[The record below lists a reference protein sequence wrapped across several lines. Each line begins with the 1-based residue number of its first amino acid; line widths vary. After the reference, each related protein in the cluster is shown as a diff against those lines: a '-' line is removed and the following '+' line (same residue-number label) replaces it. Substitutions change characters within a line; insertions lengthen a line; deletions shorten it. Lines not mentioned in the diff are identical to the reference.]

1 MQNKWQQLPALPGD
15 VDGNSVGELPHLR
28 KETPSD
34 HLAIPEAFH
43 LFLSVYAKLKK
54 KMHTYGGE
62 AGGSDCLMGMC
73 FPLGQ

>member
-54 KMHTYGGE
+54 KCTHTVGRQVGVT
-62 AGGSDCLMGMC
+62 A
-73 FPLGQ
+73 